1 MAWKVTRIK
10 TWAASIEDKPGAL
23 ADKLTAL
30 AKAGA
35 SLEFA
40 LARRAPEKPGTG
52 VVFVTPL
59 KGAAQL
65 RAAKATG
72 FQTIGRVHGVRVE
85 APNMKGVGACLTH
98 RLAAAGINL
107 RAFSAVGRGKQA
119 VIYLAFDKAADAA
132 AAVRALKKPR

>member
-10 TWAASIEDKPGAL
+10 IWAASIEDKPGAL
-23 ADKLTAL
+23 AGKLTTL

-40 LARRAPEKPGTG
+40 FARRAPEKPGTG

-59 KGAAQL
+59 QGAGQL
-65 RAAKATG
+65 RAARAAG
-72 FQTIGRVHGVRVE
+72 FQTISRVHGVRVE

-98 RLAAAGINL
+98 RLAAAELNL
-107 RAFSAVGRGKQA
+107 RGFSAVGRGKQA
-119 VIYLAFDKAADAA
+119 VVYLAFDSEADAA